1 MKYLDN
7 LHPTLFFV
15 FVLIFFSKDILASN
29 FTYEIEIGGVY
40 QDLVK
45 TNTLSICP
53 NTNYNIRIKTAT
65 AGQIGHFVSSNPGA
79 IEFSNNGGVT
89 FSTGPLCTDGATQEI
104 MVVRFLSAG
113 SQGIVIY
120 DYTGGPIGDCASLG
134 TGTLGTGST
143 FNFTVQEPVS
153 PVLDTDIDACVN
165 SGDLIITGGCL
176 ATGALCTGNT
186 VTYEWFQGAS
196 SLAGPSTA
204 ASSGNEFT
212 VTAGT
217 ISGLTAGTGNFTL
230 TMVIYKD
237 HTGIVCADQ
246 ADITV
251 HRRELPAL
259 SSLTFDKSMA
269 AGNASNAYT
278 SNSTSP
284 ATEAEICLNE
294 DQDVSVTCTGACPPN
309 ASVNGSN
316 YEWFIRPST
325 ETLLTGPNVQ
335 SSGATNGTTGST
347 NASGTGE
354 FTINPSTLSINPG
367 IHDVLVVA
375 TNEWGC
381 TAQLELA
388 DEFIVNDLPGVE
400 LQHDGS
406 LGGALT
412 SLDGVT
418 VCRGREIALSPYVC
432 DANNYTTNPATVYT
446 KNLTNNSD
454 PNNPSLA
461 SAGAYNSPCGGT
473 NNDYFAYL
481 EWRAFNGATQLDFT
495 GGSNP
500 FTAVAPTG
508 GSTILFS
515 NNPSSANTAV
525 IRTEITGTITY
536 ELTAIGHN
544 GCSNTDEIDV
554 VVQDPEIT
562 YRTPDGTIH
571 NQNGVISACENTTI
585 DVEAL
590 CDLCESSF
598 NVSWGNNGGPNPLNP
613 TPTSNATSNPVTSST
628 IVVSGGTDTRY
639 YANIS
644 DSKGCVNQN
653 NTNSFR
659 LRGVEAPSVTSI
671 TYANPLCSGDDFR
684 IELSGPAATPMAGYR
699 YDLYDGDPSA
709 GGVLV
714 YSCSGNCDIQNVN
727 TTANTVDLV
736 TSAIS
741 GQTAYQP
748 VDGKTYYLVAKQSGD
763 CETTVMGATAV
774 VNESPNTLV
783 GTGSVFDRN
792 PNNEYCNNQ
801 TGRLFLDLNGGST
814 SWNFAWSRT
823 NQTPAPSGPPTN
835 IPAVDIAGFTDGGQS
850 SGSFWGFLNPPIGAS
865 IINNPPIS
873 GNYTVDFE
881 VVVTNG
887 GCSQTVP
894 FTGIEIIN
902 CEAPVLQAEL
912 LDEFG
917 APVSGFSL
925 SDIGTPA
932 YNYVCEGGSLRLRA
946 EKGSSSY
953 SAIYSWNTG
962 ENTAEIIVPTSP
974 SSPDTFYRSVYV
986 MRDLGG
992 GVLDTTGF
1000 LEHTFVVSRG
1010 NVNFYPQGDNS
1021 STIDTSICETEQLF
1035 AQANCPTCL
1044 GDLSYIWDVSTTN
1057 DTVHA
1062 TNGSTYQLYA
1072 TGPPVGMPLANFDV
1086 NLTLKHGELG
1096 SCEETV
1102 VRQISVNDLPVVSL
1116 VYTSS
1121 AYNGGSLPSPAYLC
1135 DGDVATLTANC
1146 LGCNPTLST
1155 YTWNT
1160 GATTPS
1166 INIASQGG
1174 YYAQITNEDGCRQI
1188 TQVAVVVDALDGLN
1202 SPVVANPSEICDGN
1216 PVALEI
1222 APCVGCSYQWIDQ
1235 TTAATI
1241 PSGRIHSTVDT
1252 GVYYAVVTNAQN
1264 CTYQTAQL
1272 LINETTPAVPSI
1284 WGTTDSVCAN
1294 QTARLWT
1301 NSGTGFRYQW
1311 YKDDGSGFYLI
1322 SGATDSSYTTIPG
1335 EIGTFKVAVIYPNGC
1350 IEESNLFIINSATF
1364 TPNIYNNGINE
1375 ICKGA
1380 TVELS
1385 TDLYA
1390 NWQYQWY
1397 RDGILIQDTS
1407 ATGSIYYADSA
1418 GSYYVEVTNYNLC
1431 VVQSSTINLIKTTLS
1446 KPTATTTTP
1455 TICPGELGKLS
1466 VSLCTGCRYE
1476 WFNTTPTSLAP
1487 SSVLGFNY
1495 NSVTASGDYYA
1506 VVSKGICSETSDTVN
1521 ITVNPVFTPAI
1532 TSSSNVVCDGR
1543 NALLVTPGCT
1553 GCSYS
1558 WLKDGAPVLGALND
1572 TFHNITSII
1581 DTGDYQIAVD
1591 YPNGCSDTSI
1601 TLTVSNGSYNIDL
1614 VIDTSNNRPLDSVIC
1629 NGVGEV
1635 LTASTSITRTGT
1647 YFYTLYLDNTPVTNY
1662 SNVTF
1667 SSFPGDSAGIYT
1679 VQAIDPLGC
1688 RALSNLLPL
1697 RKVDVVPILTSRAT
1711 ADPNSVTASAI
1722 CTDSGTVHLDVSN
1735 CTGCDFLWVRSS
1747 NLVSDTIT
1755 SIDTLLIENFE
1766 TGTLATGWTR
1776 LPTTVSLTTGGW
1788 VIDSSHYL
1796 SSTGFPIPS
1805 TGRSI
1810 IAASND
1816 DTCSCNM
1823 IEDRII
1829 TDGIDLSITSVSL
1842 LEEARLAYD
1851 GYYIGTS
1858 VATVDVSTTSAT
1870 GPWTTISTVNSN
1882 PEWQTRYVDLTNY
1895 IDSGTIWLSFHHS
1908 DTGVNV
1914 IGPNAKGFAI
1924 DNVLITRHKRTTYI
1938 TSEGTA
1944 GTGGYT
1950 VTATNDG
1957 CSAIS
1962 NLVTIADLTIIAN
1975 PLNSEANTT
1984 DTSICNGQSV
1994 TLEHAASMGN
2004 PSTHCSGCSF
2014 RWLRTLNPINGASNY
2029 QYVTSTPG
2037 TYNLEVTTS
2046 DGCVDTSSVISIRQV
2061 DPPSGLTL
2069 DFDSLV
2075 YVSPTVQATG
2085 TPLASNGDSIDMNNW
2100 IFPAYAR
2107 HDLANTNFSS
2117 YFRSAPFNG
2126 ALAANAGLQG
2136 TDSIN
2141 FHPADSLSG
2150 YHLITY
2156 YYDTLGCVFT
2166 VSDVLEV
2173 LPPAAISV
2181 TNLNPSSVAY
2191 EACVGDDLVINA
2203 VNLDFAIDQVF
2214 AFDADDNYQLIGANS
2229 ITSTSDTFGTNVRW
2243 NTNINLTVPGNAYAS
2258 YLMLI
2263 GDNLV
2268 TGRRDTLFTSY
2279 VLIHNTDLS
2288 FTGLPNMLCSNG
2300 EGITL
2305 FGSPTGGSFSAR
2317 DISTGAL
2324 IPGAFVGDT
2333 LYPQQFNQ
2341 SAYVDGNQYVDIY
2354 YSYTETYTNGN
2365 LCPDNDTVS
2374 KRKEVKDV
2382 RLTDVQFNTISVSQT
2397 RELLTNL
2404 VYQTTPY
2411 AARPNKQPLY
2421 VSTFSGSFTNPAGRP
2436 TEFLP
2441 ANAGVGTHALT
2452 YSIKSGDCINSVED
2466 SITVVAAPTPIPMP
2480 DTICRNYGTTP
2491 FAREIARFPYSP
2503 PSVSYPPNTAVA
2515 SYTDE
2520 LNIINV
2526 TGAGVTAVST
2536 VPGNESYTYDPT
2548 LVSGNYDTLIIEYG
2562 FYRDEDTLD
2571 VYGSG
2576 NPVDFDTLEYVVARI
2591 VKPIYIED
2599 LTPVNIID
2607 TIVSPFYCQEN
2618 ILHLLAGNPSNNSF
2632 GGGIFMLYGG
2642 TNQYQFGDTL
2652 FNSVINPYDVNH
2664 LENAITTYDL
2674 VYILD
2679 GVVCNNSDTMSI
2691 TINRG
2696 LNPTF
2701 ATANGL
2707 DEFCDTDPNVQIIH
2721 NVSSPDTA
2729 IWTIG
2734 GVPQPSYVF
2743 GPDPLDPGLHVVE
2756 LQQLSTYIQGNDTFV
2771 CSASAIDTFTIH
2783 ALPALTMLPP
2793 LETQYCAN
2801 DTVVDL
2807 TVSPTPSCNV
2817 YGASGHIVL
2826 DEKFNSGIPPSWNST
2841 YSFGG
2846 KNWTGATSLPQ
2857 GGTGGAAFID
2867 TSHVLTDSWLI
2878 TKSLNLVAGHR
2889 YRLTYM
2895 VRAGELDST
2904 CSGFCDAAL
2913 VVAMGPAANPANMGA
2928 QLDLQLAISE
2938 DRTYV
2943 RYVVDHYHDPLL
2955 GFTTGTYHL
2964 GFRSA
2969 TPAYGRSLRLDNVRM
2984 RDMTIADCSLT
2995 GIGYMDG
3002 PGVHHV
3008 TDSSYQFN
3016 PLAVPTGNVEVKYV
3030 YTDVRGCQDSLVY
3043 PITVDTAPIVSFT
3056 DLPPTYCENE
3066 PTLLLTGTPLGGQ
3079 FTSTMGTNLVPVGL
3093 AVLDTA
3099 NFPVNYQTNTTG
3111 NDIVTYRFED
3121 NNGCVEI
3128 VHDTID
3134 IVPLLDSVYIAN
3146 SLDPFGNG
3154 HCVDADST
3162 ILDVNLFS
3170 GTLITNGTFYG
3181 AGVRNGT
3188 AGAGG
3193 AIFYPDSAEIDMGH
3207 TGDVTVE
3214 YIYNTT
3220 TGCADTTR
3228 FTTRVHALP
3237 DLTFMNL
3244 PDSLC
3249 LNADSFQVVA
3259 INHVV
3264 TGAMGQ
3270 IMYADTLINE
3280 GTYIAR
3286 DTSGNNLPNFI
3297 QLFDTLYPYTADG
3310 YSQVNVTYSYTAPSS
3325 LGLCSSTIYDSVRID
3340 TVPIVYFEDLRPY
3353 YCENEPQSIFLAFP
3367 AFSVG
3372 SGYLSIDST
3381 RIDSSF
3387 FWIDPSTM
3395 VGPGQTTAVYP
3406 VYYTFT
3412 DTRGCRGEGYDTFEV
3427 RPYPRIVFDPMAQD
3441 TFCRQ
3446 VGRYDLR
3453 QLVVAPTGGYF
3464 TDNLALTSIQD
3475 SFFLNLNALAGPR
3488 LVTYHYVDPATQCEN
3503 QDSIW
3508 LYLFNAP
3515 EIDFT
3520 VYGGCAQM
3528 DITFDPVT
3536 NNLVNGIDS
3545 ITSIWWD
3552 FEGNGMITNSPLD
3565 TSAITM
3571 PDMLYQYTA
3580 SGTYNVTLNVQN
3592 QGSCPASLTKP
3603 LIISP
3608 YHDLASDYFEDF
3620 NSGAGDWY
3628 DDQPIDV
3635 TPSNVWTHENS
3646 LTGNHISNSN
3656 GFWVTMAAGPLYE
3669 VNQSAWVY
3677 SPCFDFTNSRRP
3689 MIALDLWRDASPR
3702 IDGAVLEFYN
3712 NTSNQ
3717 WELVGDVG
3725 EGINWYQYDFVLSQP
3740 GNQLNMINPKGW
3752 SGRSNGPESARLR
3765 LDQFKGQRD
3774 VRFRIAFASALQ
3786 SVIDSLSG
3794 NDYEGVAF
3802 DNVWIGE
3809 RTRNVLVEHFDH
3821 VNYVNSNSIPS
3832 SVINQSVYNKIF
3844 NSWNGLD
3851 VILIQYQTEDL
3862 SLTADP
3868 LYLDNEPDLSSRQ
3881 YQYSAQPNN
3890 IFIDGQT
3897 VGDGLSESL
3906 SQWHLD
3912 HDMLQFP
3919 DFDIQITTP
3928 VSIVNGVLTAEATV
3942 EALTAKDSSIIYT
3955 TRVAVIQDSFTYV
3968 GNSHILSAFR
3978 KMLPNNAGIRKTNGW
3993 QQGEQQLINEPLTLS
4008 TLGQRVPVDE
4018 TQLEVIVFV
4027 QNANDNSREVYQA
4040 STTQDLNRYT
4050 GTIKVEDD
4058 EATEIFSLNVYPNP
4072 SSNLFNVSFDKAL
4085 EGEYNWRLVDVTGR
4099 VLQTGQTAKGTEQFT
4114 INAERLVDG
4123 AYFFIINSDDN
4134 RAYAQRKLIVIK

>member
-1 MKYLDN
+1 MKSLKN
-7 LHPTLFFV
+7 LHINLFINIPFL
-15 FVLIFFSKDILASN
+15 FIACFFSETALGQV
-29 FTYEIEIGGVY
+29 YELDGNVISAGPVINV
-40 QDLVK
+40 
-45 TNTLSICP
+45 CP
-53 NTNYNIRIKTAT
+53 NTEYTLRITRNNPAT
-65 AGQIGHFVSSNPGA
+65 TRPLRLVADNNDVLIDGVAGLTPYCAPSQLTVTVVFTGNGTRTIILNNA
-79 IEFSNNGGVT
+79 TNNGCNVYQT
-89 FSTGPLCTDGATQEI
+89 FQRQFNFEVQNAPVNALDASYDACEGSALALNNVCT
-104 MVVRFLSAG
+104 
-113 SQGIVIY
+113 
-120 DYTGGPIGDCASLG
+120 GDCGSATYSWAQDLG
-134 TGTLGTGST
+134 AGFQAISGTLEDRTMSLTEIAAIGAGNNAQVRVMSSITYASVVCKDTST
-143 FNFTVQEPVS
+143 TTINVRAVPNLAPITFGAATNGNPYTPTTNGEICIYGDQV
-153 PVLDTDIDACVN
+153 VN
-165 SGDLIITGGCL
+165 VTCSGGCPL
-176 ATGALCTGNT
+176 TSTSG
-186 VTYEWFQGAS
+186 TYEWFVR
-196 SLAGPSTA
+196 TA
-204 ASSGNEFT
+204 ATPT
-212 VTAGT
+212 VLPITA
-217 ISGLTAGTGNFTL
+217 
-230 TMVIYKD
+230 
-237 HTGIVCADQ
+237 
-246 ADITV
+246 
-251 HRRELPAL
+251 
-259 SSLTFDKSMA
+259 
-269 AGNASNAYT
+269 
-278 SNSTSP
+278 
-284 ATEAEICLNE
+284 
-294 DQDVSVTCTGACPPN
+294 
-309 ASVNGSN
+309 NGSSIISN
-316 YEWFIRPST
+316 
-325 ETLLTGPNVQ
+325 
-335 SSGATNGTTGST
+335 GAAATATTNGSDAATLDPTTL
-347 NASGTGE
+347 NIA
-354 FTINPSTLSINPG
+354 PG
-367 IHDVLVVA
+367 LYDVIVVA
-375 TNEWGC
+375 TNEYGC
-381 TAQLELA
+381 TSTEELENQLTINDRPAVEIYHNFGDATWNATSLSSA
-388 DEFIVNDLPGVE
+388 DMVITSPLCTGLNLEFEVNGCADTDYISANMTPNTSGLVNNPNVASGYTSPCLTGSGGGSYFRTVTWTALGEDGTTVIPIDNVSTPVVKSPVDDASNRVASSASWDGVLPTT
-400 LQHDGS
+400 
-406 LGGALT
+406 GAL
-412 SLDGVT
+412 
-418 VCRGREIALSPYVC
+418 
-432 DANNYTTNPATVYT
+432 ANRSVYT
-446 KNLTNNSD
+446 V
-454 PNNPSLA
+454 
-461 SAGAYNSPCGGT
+461 
-473 NNDYFAYL
+473 
-481 EWRAFNGATQLDFT
+481 E
-495 GGSNP
+495 
-500 FTAVAPTG
+500 V
-508 GSTILFS
+508 
-515 NNPSSANTAV
+515 
-525 IRTEITGTITY
+525 E
-536 ELTAIGHN
+536 GHN
-544 GCSNTDEIDV
+544 GCVNTDSIAIEVGQPTISFEVDGTPHAAHSDVDICYGETPQILAVCDMCYGTVGASWSVTQGSNTIETGTEV
-554 VVQDPEIT
+554 LNPMRTDPIVNSTNIT
-562 YRTPDGTIH
+562 WYEVTVTGERGCTNSETVDDIH
-571 NQNGVISACENTTI
+571 INDIPGPTV
-585 DVEAL
+585 
-590 CDLCESSF
+590 
-598 NVSWGNNGGPNPLNP
+598 NVSTQALICSNGDLELTDANFSNSNSYKVYTADPNVG
-613 TPTSNATSNPVTSST
+613 TPPPIYTCNANSCSNPIT
-628 IVVSGGTDTRY
+628 IASPTHGTTY
-639 YANIS
+639 W
-644 DSKGCVNQN
+644 
-653 NTNSFR
+653 
-659 LRGVEAPSVTSI
+659 LEA
-671 TYANPLCSGDDFR
+671 
-684 IELSGPAATPMAGYR
+684 
-699 YDLYDGDPSA
+699 
-709 GGVLV
+709 
-714 YSCSGNCDIQNVN
+714 
-727 TTANTVDLV
+727 
-736 TSAIS
+736 
-741 GQTAYQP
+741 
-748 VDGKTYYLVAKQSGD
+748 
-763 CETTVMGATAV
+763 
-774 VNESPNTLV
+774 
-783 GTGSVFDRN
+783 
-792 PNNEYCNNQ
+792 
-801 TGRLFLDLNGGST
+801 
-814 SWNFAWSRT
+814 
-823 NQTPAPSGPPTN
+823 
-835 IPAVDIAGFTDGGQS
+835 
-850 SGSFWGFLNPPIGAS
+850 
-865 IINNPPIS
+865 
-873 GNYTVDFE
+873 
-881 VVVTNG
+881 TNG
-887 GCSQTVP
+887 GCSSDDN
-894 FTGIEIIN
+894 TGAIN
-902 CEAPVLQAEL
+902 VATSPSISIRSEPTEPCNNR
-912 LDEFG
+912 
-917 APVSGFSL
+917 
-925 SDIGTPA
+925 PA
-932 YNYVCEGGSLRLRA
+932 YFYLN
-946 EKGSSSY
+946 GSSSY
-953 SAIYSWNTG
+953 TYTWRIDTPSANSTTPQPSSLGTG
-962 ENTAEIIVPTSP
+962 HVSSSFFFTSVYFELNPGISAQTGVTLAVDALASNGCTSTVDFTPFDILDCEDPILVKSKIDISGNPITSP
-974 SSPDTFYRSVYV
+974 TLNYDYICEGESIVMEVAYGSGPPYTPSYLWSSGETTSSITVLSSSSSPDTITRSVIIYKNS
-986 MRDLGG
+986 DSL
-992 GVLDTTGF
+992 TTLTGR
-1000 LEHTFVVSRG
+1000 TIVSRG
-1010 NVNFYPQGDNS
+1010 NVNFYPQGDNDFN
-1021 STIDTSICETEQLF
+1021 TVDTAICINGEVV
-1035 AQANCPTCL
+1035 AKANCPTCV
-1044 GDLSYIWDVSTTN
+1044 GSIAYEWDSQSPVVAS
-1057 DTVHA
+1057 
-1062 TNGSTYQLYA
+1062 NGSTIQTYTVAPTSTAQFDLLL
-1072 TGPPVGMPLANFDV
+1072 TVSHGEDCEEVLNRQIDVNPLPGPTLRDVDGNPLAG
-1086 NLTLKHGELG
+1086 T
-1096 SCEETV
+1096 
-1102 VRQISVNDLPVVSL
+1102 Q
-1116 VYTSS
+1116 
-1121 AYNGGSLPSPAYLC
+1121 YLC
-1135 DGDVATLTANC
+1135 VGEVDTIYVECSTCSTYRWNTTANTDTIYIT
-1146 LGCNPTLST
+1146 N
-1155 YTWNT
+1155 
-1160 GATTPS
+1160 
-1166 INIASQGG
+1166 QGG
-1174 YYAQITNEDGCRQI
+1174 YYAEVVDGNSCTNTSG
-1188 TQVAVVVDALDGLN
+1188 VAVYIYSTDGYN
-1202 SPVVANPSEICDGN
+1202 APVVANPTQICSGRD
-1216 PVALEI
+1216 VVLEV
-1222 APCVGCSYQWIDQ
+1222 APCVGCDYTWLNTNPLPNGSVLVNTRTH
-1235 TTAATI
+1235 TTNTTGDYFAVVENQHGCLYKTNQINVNSTTLTI
-1241 PSGRIHSTVDT
+1241 PSIS
-1252 GVYYAVVTNAQN
+1252 
-1264 CTYQTAQL
+1264 
-1272 LINETTPAVPSI
+1272 
-1284 WGTTDSVCAN
+1284 GTTDSICTG
-1294 QTARLWT
+1294 QSTTLSTPSLT
-1301 NSGTGFRYQW
+1301 NASYQW
-1311 YKDDGSGFYLI
+1311 YLNGGVV
-1322 SGATDSSYTTIPG
+1322 SGAIDSTYTTTVPG
-1335 EIGTFKVAVIYPNGC
+1335 VYTVAVTYPNGC
-1350 IEESNLFIINSATF
+1350 IEESPSFLVSSLSFS
-1364 TPNIYNNGINE
+1364 PNIVAADTV
-1375 ICKGA
+1375 ICRGQPA
-1380 TVELS
+1380 ELS
-1385 TDLYA
+1385 TDLYSG
-1390 NWQYQWY
+1390 WQYQWY
-1397 RDGILIQDTS
+1397 RNGISVAGAVGAAYSADT
-1407 ATGSIYYADSA
+1407 A
-1418 GSYYVEVTNYNLC
+1418 GSYYVRVTNHNLC
-1431 VVQSSTINLIKTTLS
+1431 VEE
-1446 KPTATTTTP
+1446 TATIDIIESTLAIPNATTNTP
-1455 TICPGELGKLS
+1455 SICPGEYGVIS
-1466 VSLCTGCRYE
+1466 VSLCSGCSYQ
-1476 WFNTTPTSLAP
+1476 WFDLNTSSPITSIDPTNYRD
-1487 SSVLGFNY
+1487 SVLTLTT
-1495 NSVTASGDYYA
+1495 NSYYA
-1506 VVSKGICSETSDTVN
+1506 QVSIDGCTEISDT
-1521 ITVNPVFTPAI
+1521 ITIVVNPVFTPAI
-1532 TSSSNVVCDGR
+1532 SSSSSVVCDGR
-1543 NALLVTPGCT
+1543 DATLVTQGCV

-1558 WLKDGAPVLGALND
+1558 WLKDGTPVLGALND
-1572 TFHNITSII
+1572 TFHVVDNVA
-1581 DTGDYQIAVD
+1581 DFGDYQIAVD
-1591 YPNGCSDTSI
+1591 YPNGCSDTSAI
-1601 TLTVSNGSYNIDL
+1601 LIINDGSYDVL
-1614 VIDTSNNRPLDSVIC
+1614 LEIDTSGGRPLDSVIC
-1629 NGVGEV
+1629 NGIGET
-1635 LTASTSITRTGT
+1635 LLATPNENRTGT
-1647 YFYTLYLDNTPVTNY
+1647 YLHTLFLDNTPVTGY
-1662 SNVTF
+1662 SNVT
-1667 SSFPGDSAGIYT
+1667 SGSASNTFPGDNEGVYT
-1679 VQAIDPLGC
+1679 VEVTNPLGC
-1688 RALSNLLPL
+1688 KALSNLLPL
-1697 RKVDVVPILTSRAT
+1697 RAVNIIPSLSARAT
-1711 ADPNSVTASAI
+1711 SNPNSVPTGAI
-1722 CTDSGTVHLDVSN
+1722 CTP
-1735 CTGCDFLWVRSS
+1735 
-1747 NLVSDTIT
+1747 
-1755 SIDTLLIENFE
+1755 
-1766 TGTLATGWTR
+1766 TGTAYLEV
-1776 LPTTVSLTTGGW
+1776 TVSPSCSTCTYVWQKG
-1788 VIDSSHYL
+1788 
-1796 SSTGFPIPS
+1796 SSTL
-1805 TGRSI
+1805 
-1810 IAASND
+1810 SN
-1816 DTCSCNM
+1816 
-1823 IEDRII
+1823 
-1829 TDGIDLSITSVSL
+1829 TS
-1842 LEEARLAYD
+1842 
-1851 GYYIGTS
+1851 
-1858 VATVDVSTTSAT
+1858 
-1870 GPWTTISTVNSN
+1870 
-1882 PEWQTRYVDLTNY
+1882 TNY
-1895 IDSGTIWLSFHHS
+1895 TTAPGSAGVGLYR
-1908 DTGVNV
+1908 VNV
-1914 IGPNAKGFAI
+1914 
-1924 DNVLITRHKRTTYI
+1924 
-1938 TSEGTA
+1938 
-1944 GTGGYT
+1944 
-1950 VTATNDG
+1950 TNDG
-1957 CSAIS
+1957 CEAITVPV
-1962 NLVTIADLTIIAN
+1962 NIAN
-1975 PLNSEANTT
+1975 QIGTLDSEANTT

-2341 SAYVDGNQYVDIY
+2341 SAYMDGNQYVDIY

-2526 TGAGVTAVST
+2526 TGAGVTAVSS